1 MKTKKMKMKTK
12 TKKKKK
18 KKEEES
24 TTSAPP
30 AAASKAAA
38 SPFAGAASKAAA
50 SPFAGISA
58 VRDIMMWRVEL
69 ENDGCANTLHIL
81 KVKKSKLGLFN
92 DGDSY
97 LVLDG
102 RNVEA
107 DGGVRV
113 ILWIGPESELDER
126 KGAASAAM
134 QLEIDIRL
142 GGAAVSFLS
151 RVVGGGREG
160 VAFRDMWRPGQ
171 YRVIAGGSET
181 AYDPAN
187 SESWTPVLF
196 HVKGTAKAM
205 HMHKIPSIAAAMN
218 HGDVFMLNAGKR
230 VFTWIGCGASAFEM
244 REGRRIGNELSKR
257 QHASYVVIE
266 DHAVTYVATEE
277 TAAFFALL
285 EGDYEHI
292 ADDGADNDDEVEQ
305 SIARK
310 LFSIYKLSDEQTGE
324 VEVEALQRNVPL
336 LDKMLLDTDDTF
348 LIDLRSTVVVWIGKG
363 ATNQERLGVLAF
375 TEEYLDSCEDDH
387 LSMFTPVLKL
397 EEGDAWPRVMRRAF
411 NSKGNGGS
419 PRGAPPSAVP
429 RRAPPRHS
437 HSDVLHEA
445 EEAAAAVHT
454 AALYEAEAVAAD
466 HAAEMEAMMARHAV
480 AMATHGG
487 PGAPPSRSAAPPSA
501 GPQEAPPP
509 RGAPPIRGRHQHGP
523 DAPRVLELH
532 GHAGWLEDAMGLY
545 EINEE
550 QSVHWDLVY
559 SYTMASGDD
568 HHMHLFRSK
577 SGQWHLSDE
586 EDMLE
591 RKDCGVAKSTSTTSA
606 SPLNLTWMTQ
616 DGVDPEFRVIR
627 FIPDWRHVILTMK
640 GDERKMTKGGSGN
653 SSFHAP
659 VDRSVLTSTHSA
671 SIGEKKKERRRD
683 SV

>member
-1 MKTKKMKMKTK
+1 VKTKKMKMKTK

-69 ENDGCANTLHIL
+69 ENDGCVNTLHIL

-181 AYDPAN
+181 AYDPAD

-285 EGDYEHI
+285 
-292 ADDGADNDDEVEQ
+292 GADVD
-305 SIARK
+305 
-310 LFSIYKLSDEQTGE
+310 
-324 VEVEALQRNVPL
+324 
-336 LDKMLLDTDDTF
+336 
-348 LIDLRSTVVVWIGKG
+348 
-363 ATNQERLGVLAF
+363 GVLF
-375 TEEYLDSCEDDH
+375 
-387 LSMFTPVLKL
+387 
-397 EEGDAWPRVMRRAF
+397 R
-411 NSKGNGGS
+411 
-419 PRGAPPSAVP
+419 
-429 RRAPPRHS
+429 
-437 HSDVLHEA
+437 
-445 EEAAAAVHT
+445 EAASRTQHVQWMD
-454 AALYEAEAVAAD
+454 ENRSWAD
-466 HAAEMEAMMARHAV
+466 
-480 AMATHGG
+480 
-487 PGAPPSRSAAPPSA
+487 P
-501 GPQEAPPP
+501 
-509 RGAPPIRGRHQHGP
+509 
-523 DAPRVLELH
+523 
-532 GHAGWLEDAMGLY
+532 
-545 EINEE
+545 
-550 QSVHWDLVY
+550 
-559 SYTMASGDD
+559 
-568 HHMHLFRSK
+568 
-577 SGQWHLSDE
+577 
-586 EDMLE
+586 
-591 RKDCGVAKSTSTTSA
+591 
-606 SPLNLTWMTQ
+606 
-616 DGVDPEFRVIR
+616 
-627 FIPDWRHVILTMK
+627 
-640 GDERKMTKGGSGN
+640 
-653 SSFHAP
+653 
-659 VDRSVLTSTHSA
+659 
-671 SIGEKKKERRRD
+671 
-683 SV
+683 